1 VNLDV
6 NVAATVALV
15 LGAMAATWLLTYL
28 GLKGRHYLAGR
39 RARALAER
47 LRRPAAS
54 LEQMEEQSA
63 ALEEL
68 SEFRDVEAAVQAAR
82 GLLGEMDATVRTSAL
97 EVLRRTRALDR
108 WVRDLHRTRYA
119 PRIRA
124 IQALGEVGDER
135 ALDEL
140 LEALGDDDP
149 DVVRAAS
156 RAVLVRDRDY
166 ASERLAEALSSP
178 NRRIAETAAAVLVGM
193 GEEALEPL
201 VSRLSSLDAQAR
213 RLAVE
218 GLGSIGEVAAVHA
231 LLPLLETDPEADVR
245 VAALEAGARL
255 GGEAILFALRRA
267 SQADPDWF
275 VRARAY
281 VLLAECNAP
290 GATDYLLDALA
301 GMEPPLPS
309 ASEHEEAVEIVLEG
323 DARIRN
329 AIITGLRVLGL
340 SDEEIQQACPAAPPA
355 VEELTG
361 PESGL
366 REEPGFPDWA
376 VLLSSLR
383 SREAATRAEV
393 VREIIVFG
401 RQALP
406 HLHRA
411 LCDPEPVV
419 RAEAARGLGRVGC
432 ADCMPVL
439 SACLRDPDSDVR
451 LAVAAAVRAIVTR
464 DAVRAPEIE

>member
-1 VNLDV
+1 MNLDV

-68 SEFRDVEAAVQAAR
+68 SEFRDMEAAVQAAR
-82 GLLGEMDATVRTSAL
+82 GLLGEMDATVRESAL

-108 WVRDLHRTRYA
+108 WVRDLHRTRFA
-119 PRIRA
+119 PRLRA

-140 LEALGDDDP
+140 LETLGDDDP

-156 RAVLVRDRDY
+156 RAVLARDRDY

-218 GLGSIGEVAAVHA
+218 GLGNIGEVAAVHV

-245 VAALEAGARL
+245 VATLEAGARL
-255 GGEAILFALRRA
+255 GGEATPFALRRA
-267 SQADPDWF
+267 AQGDPDWF

-301 GMEPPLPS
+301 GMEPSPPAS
-309 ASEHEEAVEIVLEG
+309 SEHEEAVEIVLEG

-329 AIITGLRVLGL
+329 AIVTGLRVLGL
-340 SDEEIQQACPAAPPA
+340 SDEEILQACPAAPPA
-355 VEELTG
+355 EELPD

-366 REEPGFPDWA
+366 REQPGFPDWA

-393 VREIIVFG
+393 VREIAALG

-464 DAVRAPEIE
+464 DAVRAPEVE